1 LPHDVNEVRC
11 PVTGLPMKAIKVPR
25 HKPAVGPS
33 VLDSDRKIPAASDRK
48 QPVAPKL
55 DAKAMAA
62 KRESVRPERSLVGRV
77 ISDKYGVHDVIG
89 EGGMGAVYEAEH
101 LTIGRLVALKV
112 LHPANA
118 KRADAVQ
125 RFHHEARVAGSIG
138 HPNICEIY
146 DVGKLEDGSP
156 YMVMERLHGEALA
169 DRIAREGALP
179 WADVIDIVVQVL
191 SALVAAHGKGVIHR
205 DIKPENIFLSARV
218 GMAPVAK
225 LLDFGISKVGTESE
239 DLHLTRTGMVMGT
252 PYYMAPEQAR
262 GDRTIDH
269 RIDLY
274 ATGAVLYE
282 GLTGRRP
289 FTAPNYN
296 ALLVQILSGSPRPL
310 REIRPA
316 LPPGFSTIVEKSLEK
331 NRELRFQ
338 SAGEFLE
345 ALAKL
350 RDELNR
356 AAAAA
361 SVKKTEPPP
370 KPSRPPPPPSIPPPE
385 ASVEIPVHFTMSSGS
400 YDAVSSSELIPART
414 PLPSVSDTDPSSRV
428 PDERATVSDVPPVP
442 RAPVTEASD
451 TFVDSLASEDEWQE
465 QTEVHPPV
473 FSESRS
479 FNEGNTPVLGIDL
492 AAVRRKLRASD
503 PPDPTSIGRALTS
516 AEADEIVRTSRERRK
531 ALAQNPLRPPPV
543 PRPPAAK
550 PSKLSDRPPIPR
562 ADPAGPKLPL
572 PPRAPVDEDDAP
584 TTFFRSSP
592 RVKTEELGEEDEI
605 RDGASRPPPP
615 MRPAA
620 RPLPRPNL
628 PLPRPAPRPGPT
640 KK

>member
-1 LPHDVNEVRC
+1 
-11 PVTGLPMKAIKVPR
+11 MKAIRVPRKQSAPLTSVLESERKVP
-25 HKPAVGPS
+25 ALAPS
-33 VLDSDRKIPAASDRK
+33 ERKM
-48 QPVAPKL
+48 PVARDSAPKVPVMR
-55 DAKAMAA
+55 DTAK
-62 KRESVRPERSLVGRV
+62 PERGLVGRV
-77 ISDKYGVHDVIG
+77 ISDKYGVHEVIG

-296 ALLVQILSGSPRPL
+296 ALLVQILSGTPRPL

-316 LPPGFSTIVEKSLEK
+316 LPPGFSTIVEKSLSK
-331 NRELRFQ
+331 NREQRFQ
-338 SAGEFLE
+338 SAGEFLD
-345 ALAKL
+345 ALSKL

-361 SVKKTEPPP
+361 SMKKTEPPP
-370 KPSRPPPPPSIPPPE
+370 PATRPPPPPSIPPPE
-385 ASVEIPVHFTMSSGS
+385 NSVEIPVHFTMSSGS
-400 YDAVSSSELIPART
+400 YEAVSSAELIPART

-428 PDERATVSDVPPVP
+428 PDERATVSDVPPLP
-442 RAPVTEASD
+442 RAPATEASD
-451 TFVDSLASEDEWQE
+451 TFVDSLASDDDEWVE
-465 QTEVHPPV
+465 HTEVVPPK
-473 FSESRS
+473 FQDSRA
-479 FNEGNTPVLGIDL
+479 FAEGHTPVLGIDL
-492 AAVRRKLRASD
+492 AAVRRKLRSSD
-503 PPDPTSIGRALTS
+503 PPEPTAIGRALTS
-516 AEADEIVRTSRERRK
+516 AEADEIVRSSRERRK
-531 ALAQNPLRPPPV
+531 ALATNPLRPPTV

-562 ADPAGPKLPL
+562 ADPAGPKLPP

-584 TTFFRSSP
+584 TTFFRGKP
-592 RVKTEELGEEDEI
+592 MVKTEELGEEDEI
-605 RDGASRPPPP
+605 PDGASRPPPP
-615 MRPAA
+615 PRLPG
-620 RPLPRPNL
+620 RPLPRPNA
-628 PLPRPAPRPGPT
+628 PLPRPGPP